1 MEESAN
7 SECREEIGMFSVLSS
22 YSGRKKVR
30 TMETGREGSGAAI
43 RDGIP
48 GREDRSYEVIR
59 ILPRQLRDKLRYG
72 IPDFGRLQELR
83 FRVGEPLGAV
93 YEGKN
98 LWVNWSGSLSCGLDE
113 PILVTREMIREMLEY
128 ISGYSL
134 YAFEEEIRQG
144 FITIPGGHRI
154 GLAGKVAMEDGAV
167 KTIRHISFLN
177 IRLSHQVFGCAK
189 KLLPF
194 LYCNGRIENTLLIS
208 SPRFGKTTLL
218 RDLIRLVSD
227 GNAYGEGVNTGVVDE
242 RGELAACFQGIPQN
256 DLGRRTDVLD
266 GCLKAQGIT
275 MLLRSMAPSV
285 IAVDELATA
294 EDIRTMEFAMNSG
307 CTFLA
312 TAHGGS
318 LEEIRRKPLFCSMME
333 AGLFQRIGVLG
344 MNRIGDEVRERKGD
358 KFRGG
363 NRDEDRNS
371 EENRDRDG
379 GRNRDENRVRN
390 RGILI
395 YDSSFQEMTEGYVW
409 Y

>member
-1 MEESAN
+1 MVAG
-7 SECREEIGMFSVLSS
+7 REEI
-22 YSGRKKVR
+22 
-30 TMETGREGSGAAI
+30 
-43 RDGIP
+43 
-48 GREDRSYEVIR
+48 IR
-59 ILPRQLRDKLRYG
+59 ILPRQLRDKLQYG
-72 IPDFGRLQELR
+72 IPYFRRLQELR

-93 YEGKN
+93 YEGEN
-98 LWVNWSGSLSCGLDE
+98 LWVTRQGTLSRGLEE
-113 PILVTREMIREMLEY
+113 PVLVTREMIKEILEY

-154 GLAGKVAMEDGAV
+154 GLAGKVVTEGGVV
-167 KTIRHISFLN
+167 KTIRHIAFLN
-177 IRLSHQVFGCAK
+177 IRLSHQIPGCAER
-189 KLLPF
+189 LLPF
-194 LYCNGRIENTLLIS
+194 LYHDGKIENTLLIS
-208 SPRFGKTTLL
+208 PPRFGKTTLL

-227 GNAYGEGVNTGVVDE
+227 GNPYGEGANTGVVDE

-294 EDIRTMEFAMNSG
+294 EDISAMEFAMNSG

-333 AGLFQRIGVLG
+333 EGLFQRIGVLG
-344 MNRIGDEVRERKGD
+344 VKG
-358 KFRGG
+358 
-363 NRDEDRNS
+363 
-371 EENRDRDG
+371 DG
-379 GRNRDENRVRN
+379 GRSGSEGMG
-390 RGILI
+390 RGIRI
-395 YDSSFQEMTEGYVW
+395 YDGGFREMTEGYLW

>member
-1 MEESAN
+1 MM
-7 SECREEIGMFSVLSS
+7 G
-22 YSGRKKVR
+22 
-30 TMETGREGSGAAI
+30 TGREESRAEI
-43 RDGIP
+43 RNGILAQ
-48 GREDRSYEVIR
+48 GDRSWEIIR

-98 LWVNWSGSLSCGLDE
+98 LWITWQGTLGCGLEE
-113 PILVTREMIREMLEY
+113 PISVTKEMLKEMLEY

-154 GLAGKVAMEDGAV
+154 GLAGKVVMEGGGV
-167 KTIRHISFLN
+167 KTIRHISCLN
-177 IRLSHQVFGCAK
+177 IRLSHQVSGCAE

-194 LYCNGRIENTLLIS
+194 LYRNGRIENTLLIS
-208 SPRFGKTTLL
+208 PPRFGKTTLL

-294 EDIRTMEFAMNSG
+294 EDLRTMEFAMNSG

-318 LEEIRRKPLFCSMME
+318 LEEIRRKPLFCPMME

-344 MNRIGDEVRERKGD
+344 VKGNGTGDEAGNKNEVRN
-358 KFRGG
+358 RGKVG
-363 NRDEDRNS
+363 
-371 EENRDRDG
+371 DRDKSRG
-379 GRNRDENRVRN
+379 

-395 YDSSFQEMTEGYVW
+395 YDGSFREMTEGYLC